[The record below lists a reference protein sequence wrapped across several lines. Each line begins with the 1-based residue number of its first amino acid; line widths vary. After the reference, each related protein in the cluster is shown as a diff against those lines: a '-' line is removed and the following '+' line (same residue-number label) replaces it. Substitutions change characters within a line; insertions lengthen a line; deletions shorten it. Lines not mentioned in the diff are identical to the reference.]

1 MFTSKQILAFAAVAT
16 LIATV
21 MELFFAASRSEA
33 SESRRLYEAALWNS
47 PDRSGQRMR
56 QLILGQP
63 ASGTVVAKERRWNRM
78 FRYSARR
85 EIDPYLSSVRRKHS
99 KRGRTIR
106 WPIDR

>member
-47 PDRSGQRMR
+47 PASHSRPNSRSR
-56 QLILGQP
+56 P
-63 ASGTVVAKERRWNRM
+63 RRS
-78 FRYSARR
+78 FSACFS
-85 EIDPYLSSVRRKHS
+85 I
-99 KRGRTIR
+99 
-106 WPIDR
+106 